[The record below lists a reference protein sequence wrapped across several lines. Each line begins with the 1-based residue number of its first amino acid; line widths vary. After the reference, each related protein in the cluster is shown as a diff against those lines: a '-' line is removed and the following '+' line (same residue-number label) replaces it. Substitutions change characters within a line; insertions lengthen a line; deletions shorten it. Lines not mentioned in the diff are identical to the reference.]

1 MIELFLSCKI
11 TRQMKTQ
18 YDFDKARK
26 AKEQERRKQ
35 QKMQNLKFKASFD
48 NAVTDREKRN
58 QQIAR
63 KAAAESI
70 VLLENDG
77 TLPIEPGKVALFGGG
92 AAMTIKGG
100 TGSGEVNER
109 HSVGIEE
116 GLENAGFTVTTK
128 DWLYNWRMRYEAG
141 KAEHG
146 KGMMKKML
154 SFDSAE
160 MINIMANPYRL
171 PAGRKI
177 TVQDVKRSDTDTCI
191 YVVSRQ
197 AGECADRELEK
208 FDYELMDME
217 KENIRRVVK
226 AYKKVILV
234 INVGCSMDMSI
245 LEEVPGINA
254 VIYYCQ
260 QGMEG
265 GNAFADILTG
275 KVNPSGALSNTWVL
289 RYDDVPYAREYAHMD
304 GNPLEADYK
313 EGIYVGYRY
322 FNTFGVKTRYP
333 FGYGM
338 SYTTFELKY
347 QSAAMEGNHG
357 SIEVEAA
364 NTGTCAGKKIV
375 QIYAHCPQQELK
387 KETRRLIGFAKTSLL
402 NPGEKE
408 TVKVTFDAHALSSYD
423 ETRSA
428 YVLEAGDYVLAY
440 GENAEQITACVNL
453 RLDETVCLEQCQS
466 ICPSD
471 TRIEELSKKAPLQES
486 LSEGLPVILWKG
498 EDIET
503 CVYDYT
509 LVDAHRPLMQ
519 STSNMGCPNRDSEW
533 EESTTETV
541 EKWLDSLT
549 TDEKIELLSGT
560 GMMGQKPY
568 LTVPGAAA
576 YTKAFP
582 EKGICSTA
590 LCDGP
595 AGLRLQRVSA
605 LTKNGKIKPMEM
617 MMDFMN
623 SLPGFVKK
631 LMTGDPKKDTLLYQ
645 NATAFPVGTALA
657 QTWNQELIEKVG
669 DAAGEEMEEYGVTF
683 WLAPGMNIHRNPLCG
698 RNYEYYSEDPVLSGK
713 CAAAISRGVQ
723 SHSGCYVTIKHFAA
737 NNQETQRNRMSS
749 NMDERTLRE
758 IYLEGFRI
766 AVREGGAK
774 AVMTSYNKLNHV
786 YTPDSYDLC
795 TKALRQEWGFDG
807 VVMTDWMSTD
817 KGLADRVQAYISGND
832 LLMPGGKGCV
842 KEVKKA
848 YQAGRLS
855 EEVIRRC
862 CRRLLVLVA
871 KSGPQKEYF
880 G

>member
-1 MIELFLSCKI
+1 
-11 TRQMKTQ
+11 MKLVR
-18 YDFDKARK
+18 YKATINDVMT
-26 AKEQERRKQ
+26 E
-35 QKMQNLKFKASFD
+35 
-48 NAVTDREKRN
+48 REKQN
-58 QQIAR
+58 QRIAYE
-63 KAAAESI
+63 AAAESI

-77 TLPIEPGKVALFGGG
+77 TLPITPGKVALYGGG
-92 AAMTIKGG
+92 AAMTVKGG

-128 DWLYNWRMRYEAG
+128 AWLADWRKKYEDG
-141 KAEHG
+141 KAAHG
-146 KGMMKKML
+146 KGYLKKML
-154 SFDSAE
+154 SMDSSE

-177 TVQDVKRSDTDTCI
+177 TIEDVKNSDTDTCI

-208 FDYELMDME
+208 FDYQLMAME
-217 KENIRRVVK
+217 KENIRRAVK

-234 INVGCSMDMSI
+234 INVGCSMDMSV
-245 LEEVPGINA
+245 LDEVPGINA

-265 GNAFADILTG
+265 GNAFADIVTG
-275 KVNPSGALSNTWVL
+275 KVNPSGALSDTWV
-289 RYDDVPYAREYAHMD
+289 YKYEDVPYAMEYANMD
-304 GNPLEADYK
+304 GNPMEAYYN

-322 FNTFGVKTRYP
+322 YDTFGVKVRYP
-333 FGYGM
+333 FGYGK
-338 SYTTFELKY
+338 SYTTFALDYRK
-347 QSAAMEGNHG
+347 AAMEGSKG
-357 SIEVEAA
+357 SIEVEVT

-375 QIYAHCPQQELK
+375 QIYAYCPQEGLK
-387 KETRRLIGFAKTSLL
+387 KESKRLIGFDKTSLL
-402 NPGEKE
+402 KPGEKE
-408 TVKVTFDAHALSSYD
+408 TVTVTFEAHALASYD
-423 ETRSA
+423 EAKAA

-440 GENAEQITACVNL
+440 GENAAEVVPCVNVK
-453 RLDETVCLEQCQS
+453 LDENVCLEQCEH
-466 ICPSD
+466 ICLPAKK
-471 TRIEELSKKAPLQES
+471 IEELSEKAPAQES
-486 LSEGLPVILWKG
+486 VSEGLPVIEWKST
-498 EDIET
+498 EIDT
-503 CVYDYT
+503 CVYDY
-509 LVDAHRPLMQ
+509 
-519 STSNMGCPNRDSEW
+519 SEL
-533 EESTTETV
+533 EDTTTETV
-541 EKWLDSLT
+541 ERWMDSLT
-549 TDEKIELLSGT
+549 VDEMIELLSGT
-560 GMMGQKPY
+560 GVMGGEPY

-605 LTKNGKIKPMEM
+605 LTKSGQIKPMEM

-623 SLPGFVKK
+623 NFPGFMKK
-631 LMTGDPKKDTLLYQ
+631 LMTGNPKKDTLLYQ

-657 QTWNQELIEKVG
+657 QTWNQEMIEKVG
-669 DAAGEEMEEYGVTF
+669 NAAGEEMVEYGVTF

-713 CAAAISRGVQ
+713 CAAAMSRGVQ
-723 SHSGCYVTIKHFAA
+723 SHPGCYVTIKHYAA
-737 NNQETQRNRMSS
+737 NNQETQRNLMSS

-774 AVMTSYNKLNHV
+774 AVMTSYNKLNDV
-786 YTPDSYDLC
+786 YTPNSYDLC

-817 KGLADRVQAYISGND
+817 KGLADRAQAYISGND
-832 LLMPGGKGCV
+832 LLMPGGGGCI

-848 YQAGRLS
+848 YKEGRLS
-855 EEVIRRC
+855 EDVIRQSC
-862 CRRLLVLVA
+862 GRLLVLVEE
-871 KSGPQKEYF
+871 SNPQKEYF
-880 G
+880 